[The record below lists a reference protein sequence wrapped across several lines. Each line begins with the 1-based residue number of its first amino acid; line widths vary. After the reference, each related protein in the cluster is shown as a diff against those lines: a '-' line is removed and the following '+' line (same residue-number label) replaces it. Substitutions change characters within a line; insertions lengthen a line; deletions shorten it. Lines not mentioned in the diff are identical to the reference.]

1 MLLRLYTNFIIKYF
15 KAVLFSV
22 VVATAL
28 FGYYAT
34 HLSIDAS
41 AETLLLED
49 DKDLKLTREV
59 HGRYISPD
67 YLVISFSPN
76 DYLLSDKTLETI

>member
-67 YLVISFSPN
+67 
-76 DYLLSDKTLETI
+76 